1 MQQQGY
7 SQQGYSQQQ
16 GYPQQGYAQQGYA
29 QQGYAHQQAPQYSG
43 YGGGGAGYGGQPPT
57 AYQQPSRAVIEVRRH
72 APQPLVPPKP
82 APTPAAPTGRD
93 MAAMMASMAGT
104 GEEKRSKSQAK
115 RDRKKLRENR
125 K

>member
-1 MQQQGY
+1 VPGQMQQQGY
-7 SQQGYSQQQ
+7 MQQ

-29 QQGYAHQQAPQYSG
+29 QQGYAQQQAPQGYGG
-43 YGGGGAGYGGQPPT
+43 YGGGRGGYGGQPPA
-57 AYQQPSRAVIEVRRH
+57 AYQQPSRAVIDVRHH

-82 APTPAAPTGRD
+82 APTPAAPSGRD

-115 RDRKKLRENR
+115 RDRKKLRENT